1 MRHWLTFFPCFDA
14 FHFTHSQLLKL
25 HGMCSGCPGPCRTFS
40 CSPARVPSISP
51 VPPVEPG
58 ALGCCSLGCQWVTTG
73 SFATAVTPSSPPMQR
88 RDCSK
93 GPKRIWGDHGYLG
106 MLPPCLHLLS
116 WSTAWQRQITMDWLQ
131 TLMRLWKLIS
141 AIQIKR
147 WQSDLLSSARELP
160 SLVNKQKK
168 KAAVKK
174 TAAPC
179 SNSDPYALRP
189 GASLG

>member
-1 MRHWLTFFPCFDA
+1 MFWCLSFHTLAVAKITRDVLWLPRTMQNFQLQPSPSTLHLPCPTRGAWRLGLLLPGMSVSHYRKFCNRSYPFF
-14 FHFTHSQLLKL
+14 S
-25 HGMCSGCPGPCRTFS
+25 
-40 CSPARVPSISP
+40 
-51 VPPVEPG
+51 
-58 ALGCCSLGCQWVTTG
+58 
-73 SFATAVTPSSPPMQR
+73 PMQR
-88 RDCSK
+88 QDCSK

-131 TLMRLWKLIS
+131 TLMRLWKWIS